1 MPSWKSGK
9 TRHLAGFFMLDWLIG
24 GRVRNGRLWRVMS
37 EWENK
42 RGACESNDG
51 VWGSRG
57 MPYSR

>member
-1 MPSWKSGK
+1 
-9 TRHLAGFFMLDWLIG
+9 
-24 GRVRNGRLWRVMS
+24 MS

-57 MPYSR
+57 MPYSRWGA